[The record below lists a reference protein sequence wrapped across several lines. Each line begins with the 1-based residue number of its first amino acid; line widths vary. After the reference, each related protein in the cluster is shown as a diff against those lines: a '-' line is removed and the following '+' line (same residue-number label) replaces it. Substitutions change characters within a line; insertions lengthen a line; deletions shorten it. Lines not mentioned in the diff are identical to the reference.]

1 MTTPPARSP
10 EPPENTPADPA
21 RTMRI
26 GHAERDEVIEV
37 LREAAGEGRLT
48 TEELTERIELTAAA
62 KFYVDLDPIVADLP
76 VPPPSDRI
84 RPTQRPPRA
93 APGASDAPGHH
104 PFDPLV
110 LRASWD
116 NAKRKGRWTTPPFIR
131 LEAVGATAEVNF
143 LEATTDLPEIDVE
156 VSGGMGNAVV
166 VVPEDWGVNID
177 RLSSSWGTVRSKVA
191 ADPQPGKPLVR
202 VHGSMG
208 MGAFTARHA
217 GYFERKRLE
226 SSGNG

>member
-1 MTTPPARSP
+1 MTTPPPQSHDPRAH
-10 EPPENTPADPA
+10 EPADPA
-21 RTMRI
+21 RTVRI

-62 KFYVDLDPIVADLP
+62 KFYVDLDAIVADLP
-76 VPPPSDRI
+76 VPPPSDQI
-84 RPTQRPPRA
+84 RPTVRPARA
-93 APGASDAPGHH
+93 MPGASDEPGHH

-116 NAKRKGRWTTPPFIR
+116 NAKRKGRWTPPPFIR
-131 LEAVGATAEVNF
+131 LESVGATAEVNF
-143 LEATTDLPEIDVE
+143 LEATTDLTEIDVE
-156 VSGGMGNAVV
+156 ISGGIGNAVV
-166 VVPEDWGVNID
+166 VVPEDWGVNVD
-177 RLSSSWGTVRSKVA
+177 RLSSSWGSVRSKVA
-191 ADPQPGKPLVR
+191 VEPHPGKPLVR